1 MIADVLTVMWKEW
14 KELYAQYRKADLNL
28 LVSVLAMVVL
38 GAFPAL
44 QARERWMSS
53 PMVLIFSGWVPLI
66 LVSSVIADAFA
77 GERER
82 QTLEPLLASHLSDT
96 SILIGKI
103 ASAVSYGWGH
113 ALFMLL
119 IGLITANVMDVG
131 GGFLFYS
138 PSILIAGILL
148 SFLGSGAAACA
159 GVIVSLRAPTVKYA
173 QQVLSS
179 ASMLVFVLLF
189 IAARTAPIDWWGISS
204 KELVSNLIIY
214 STLILA
220 LLDLA
225 LFLIAKSRFRREKLI
240 LD

>member
-1 MIADVLTVMWKEW
+1 MADVLTVMWKEW

-44 QARERWMSS
+44 QVGERWMSS
-53 PMVLIFSGWVPLI
+53 PMVLIVSGWVPLI

-82 QTLEPLLASHLSDT
+82 QTLEPLLASRLSDT

-119 IGLITANVMDVG
+119 IGLITVNVIEVA

-138 PSILIAGILL
+138 PLILLAGILL
-148 SFLGSGAAACA
+148 SFLASGAAACA

-173 QQVLSS
+173 QQLLSS
-179 ASMLVFVLLF
+179 AAMLVFVLLF
-189 IAARTAPIDWWGISS
+189 IAARAAPIDWWGIPS

-214 STLILA
+214 TTLILA
-220 LLDLA
+220 LLDA
-225 LFLIAKSRFRREKLI
+225 TLFLIAKSRFRRERLI
-240 LD
+240 LE

>member
-1 MIADVLTVMWKEW
+1 
-14 KELYAQYRKADLNL
+14 
-28 LVSVLAMVVL
+28 
-38 GAFPAL
+38 
-44 QARERWMSS
+44 
-53 PMVLIFSGWVPLI
+53 
-66 LVSSVIADAFA
+66 VIAEAFA

-82 QTLEPLLASHLSDT
+82 QTLEPLLASYLTDT

-119 IGLITANVMDVG
+119 VGLVTVNVMDVG

-138 PSILIAGILL
+138 PLILIAGISL
-148 SFLGSGAAACA
+148 SFLASGAAACA

-173 QQVLSS
+173 QQLLSS

-189 IAARTAPIDWWGISS
+189 IAARSAPIDWWGIPSR
-204 KELVSNLIIY
+204 ELVPGLILY

-220 LLDLA
+220 LLDAA
-225 LFLIAKSRFRREKLI
+225 LFLFAKSRFRREKLM